1 MIDIQAVYPAILTR
15 DGPAFLIYIPDINK
29 SVRGETL
36 FQAMQ
41 IARYSISLTRFL
53 PEPSDLKTAIRK
65 AVSAGNFISPEVR
78 MITGNPISLE
88 YLYIDVDTDIAY
100 RREN

>member
-1 MIDIQAVYPAILTR
+1 MQLVYPAILTR
-15 DGPAFLIYIPDINK
+15 DGNSFLIYIPDVDK
-29 SVRGETL
+29 SAKGKTL
-36 FQAMQ
+36 YEAMQ
-41 IARYSISLTRFL
+41 LARYTVSLGRFL
-53 PEPSDLKTAIRK
+53 PTPSDLKTAIQK

-78 MITGNPISLE
+78 MITGNPISME

>member
-1 MIDIQAVYPAILTR
+1 MINIQAVYPAILTR
-15 DGPAFLIYIPDINK
+15 DGPVFLIYIPDINK

-65 AVSAGNFISPEVR
+65 AVSAGNFISPDTR
-78 MITGNPISLE
+78 MIAGNQISVE
-88 YLYIDVDTDIAY
+88 YIYIDVDTEITY
-100 RREN
+100 ER